1 MVDEAQDNEEGEH
14 IGVYILSSTRASSE
28 GERRGI
34 CTLYATRTPCV
45 HATSRYTVYP
55 CTHGV
60 CGYTPTL
67 SSTCQSEKRGGGNEE
82 GEMRGNGAH
91 P

>member
-45 HATSRYTVYP
+45 HATRQVHRVP
-55 CTHGV
+55 VHPRGV
-60 CGYTPTL
+60 RVHADPLFHL
-67 SSTCQSEKRGGGNEE
+67 SK
-82 GEMRGNGAH
+82 
-91 P
+91 